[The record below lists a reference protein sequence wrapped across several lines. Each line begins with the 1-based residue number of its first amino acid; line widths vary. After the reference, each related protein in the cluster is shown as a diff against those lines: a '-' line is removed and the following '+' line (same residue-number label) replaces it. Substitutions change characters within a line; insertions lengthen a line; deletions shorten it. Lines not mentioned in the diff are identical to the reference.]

1 MELIVK
7 NLSNLNFETHNIQVV
22 NQNEYQDILNKKMK
36 SLKISKKKKKESD
49 RFSVIFFYQDK
60 SKEFNEEKEV
70 LNINFSSV
78 YLVNKQIPTFKKILY
93 SIESLVDKLNID
105 PLYINEYS
113 KQNLYVVGLSLNDKS
128 KFETDKRKQWRT
140 WLDFIP
146 GNFKNKI
153 NEYLIKN
160 KTILNGHVYNTNLEN
175 KYECKF
181 SLLDVYKSMD
191 DYTNNL

>member
-146 GNFKNKI
+146 GNFKNNI

>member
-22 NQNEYQDILNKKMK
+22 NKNEYQDILNKKMK

-93 SIESLVDKLNID
+93 SIESLIDKLNID

-113 KQNLYVVGLSLNDKS
+113 KQNLYVVGLSMNDKS

-146 GNFKNKI
+146 GNFKNNI

-175 KYECKF
+175 RYECKF

>member
-22 NQNEYQDILNKKMK
+22 NKNEYQDILNKKIN

-93 SIESLVDKLNID
+93 SIESLIDKLNID

-113 KQNLYVVGLSLNDKS
+113 KQNLYVVGLSMNDKS

-146 GNFKNKI
+146 GNFKNNI

-175 KYECKF
+175 RYECKF

>member
-175 KYECKF
+175 KYK
-181 SLLDVYKSMD
+181 L
-191 DYTNNL
+191 

>member
-49 RFSVIFFYQDK
+49 RFSVIFFYQNK
-60 SKEFNEEKEV
+60 SKKFNEEKEV

-93 SIESLVDKLNID
+93 SIESLIDKLNID

-113 KQNLYVVGLSLNDKS
+113 KQNLYVVGLSMNDKS

-146 GNFKNKI
+146 GNFKNNI

-175 KYECKF
+175 RYECKF